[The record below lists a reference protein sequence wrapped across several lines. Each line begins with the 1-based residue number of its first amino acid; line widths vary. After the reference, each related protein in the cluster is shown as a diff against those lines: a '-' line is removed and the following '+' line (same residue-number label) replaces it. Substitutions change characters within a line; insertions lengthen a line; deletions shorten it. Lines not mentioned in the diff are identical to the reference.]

1 MFIEKGVDKN
11 SIYLAAIAFVI
22 FVAEVIM
29 RHMPRFPGNKWEEE
43 EDGYWDMGYPPI
55 LYSSNPEGEIV
66 PPSMP
71 RPDATKVQDEKAEL
85 QCPTCRKTL
94 RITLGVRYHR
104 CPRCNKIFETPIHE
118 PKVQE

>member
-1 MFIEKGVDKN
+1 MRRNPREDYKWLEDEL
-11 SIYLAAIAFVI
+11 LAL
-22 FVAEVIM
+22 AEEEQEEEL
-29 RHMPRFPGNKWEEE
+29 PQNKDLNWWEEE

-118 PKVQE
+118 SKVQE